1 MEKEIAEQI
10 NSRLK
15 AAIDA
20 SINQQI
26 AENNPPETIQTIERL
41 QTEGFTK
48 EEAYTLVGH
57 LVSLEIAEELAGK
70 QGFNLERFVVALELL
85 PEPFAKP
92 KQTEDDE
99 D

>member
-10 NSRLK
+10 NTRLK
-15 AAIDA
+15 AAIEA
-20 SINQQI
+20 SINQQV
-26 AENNPPETIQTIERL
+26 AENNPPETNQTLERL
-41 QTEGFTK
+41 QSEGFTK
-48 EEAYTLVGH
+48 DEAFSLVGH

-70 QGFNLERFVVALELL
+70 QGFNLDRFIIALEHL

-92 KQTEDDE
+92 RQKDDE